1 MQFFNHCTRDLAGPK
16 ALDLNLLRR
25 RREHL
30 LQVLLD
36 LVGRN
41 RDLQGSAAGA
51 SFGYLDFHY
60 FSCGLRGSEGRF
72 APAKRASIIL
82 SGCVRVKLHPA
93 QDSTSLAAICLFGS
107 AEVTNCHV

>member
-30 LQVLLD
+30 IQMFLD
-36 LVGRN
+36 LVGWN

-51 SFGYLDFHY
+51 GFGYLDFHVGM
-60 FSCGLRGSEGRF
+60 CWRRGCSGPEG
-72 APAKRASIIL
+72 PAKRASIIPVEAT
-82 SGCVRVKLHPA
+82 GVKA
-93 QDSTSLAAICLFGS
+93 DKIKEAF
-107 AEVTNCHV
+107 